1 MKKAYKVLS
10 VLMIVLMV
18 AITCTNVFAGDALT
32 QMTGKDSDVDTSQI
46 GKIGNKIF
54 VIITNVA
61 MVLAIVILAILGVR
75 YMMGS
80 AEDKSEFK
88 KSMIPYIVGAV
99 CVFGAGAIG
108 KMVINVTSNIIVS

>member
-1 MKKAYKVLS
+1 MKKAYKILS
-10 VLMIVLMV
+10 ILLIVAMISF
-18 AITCTNVFAGDALT
+18 TCSTVFADDIVGMMD
-32 QMTGKDSDVDTSQI
+32 GKDAGVNVSDI
-46 GKIGNKIF
+46 GKIGNKVF
-54 VIITNVA
+54 TIITNVA
-61 MVLAIVILAILGVR
+61 MVLAIIILAILGVR

-108 KMVINVTSNIIVS
+108 RMVINVTSNIVS